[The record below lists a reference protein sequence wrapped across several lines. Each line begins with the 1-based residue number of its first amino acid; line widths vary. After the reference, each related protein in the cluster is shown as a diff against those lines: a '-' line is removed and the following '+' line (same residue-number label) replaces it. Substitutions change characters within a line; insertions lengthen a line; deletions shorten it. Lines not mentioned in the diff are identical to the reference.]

1 MKRRWAGWVA
11 AWALGL
17 SAASAQEL
25 LPGPVRVRL
34 VEVERI
40 VAQGEKALQSTAAS
54 PARQTQAANAVRA
67 AAQESRAKMNELEQ
81 RHAGEF
87 SPFDPEMIEMHY
99 RIMALELKAKPAPE
113 PAAAEVPPPAAAP
126 GAVPL
131 TPTLLGPPQGS
142 VPYWVAR
149 LRPFVARPGQPHYD
163 PNLYLEPFAS
173 PDRDLMQRRLEIYAV
188 AAGTLT
194 EYRMARLGPA
204 TTTELRQLEVAIEA
218 ALRRFGISCLEHANQ
233 DLADAEQE
241 VKRLEQ
247 FVREQQERMAAA
259 EPLHLLDRDRVRAVE
274 ATLQRA
280 ARLVRPDDPCLVD
293 VRERLAALKRA
304 DSRLRAARA
313 ADTQMRP
320 DVYAGADA
328 GALRQ
333 VAAQAVLEAAP
344 GIRLL
349 RVALIS
355 MDWQQ
360 ESYAEWAD
368 FDQQVLRQHVVRRL
382 VAQVAAQS
390 GAETRRYTVTLRQDR
405 LPSGRW
411 APVAAKVTFVDPML
425 AENAHQSGAQDPF
438 SSHRA
443 PPLESPR

>member
-1 MKRRWAGWVA
+1 MKRQWAGWVL

-17 SAASAQEL
+17 SAAVAQEL

-34 VEVERI
+34 KEVEHL
-40 VAQGEKALQSTAAS
+40 VEQGEKALKSTAAS
-54 PARQTQAANAVRA
+54 PARMTQAANTVRA

-87 SPFDPEMIEMHY
+87 SPFDPDILEMHY
-99 RIMALELKAKPAPE
+99 RITALELQAAPE
-113 PAAAEVPPPAAAP
+113 LAREPEPEPVAAEPP

-131 TPTLLGPPQGS
+131 TPTVLGPPQGS

-163 PNLYLEPFAS
+163 PHLYLEPFAS

-204 TTTELRQLEVAIEA
+204 TTTELRQLEVSIEA

-241 VKRLEQ
+241 VKLLEQ
-247 FVREQQERMAAA
+247 FIREQQERMAAA
-259 EPLHLLDRDRVRAVE
+259 EPLFLLDRDRVRAVE

-280 ARLVRPDDPCLVD
+280 ARLVRADDPCLLD
-293 VRERLAALKRA
+293 VRERLAALIRA

-313 ADTQMRP
+313 ADTLMRP

-328 GALRQ
+328 GALKQ
-333 VAAQAVLEAAP
+333 VAAQAVLDAAP

-368 FDQQVLRQHVVRRL
+368 FDQQVLRQHMVRRL
-382 VAQVAAQS
+382 VAHVAAQYN
-390 GAETRRYTVTLRQDR
+390 AETRRYTVTLRQDR

-411 APVAAKVTFVDPML
+411 APVAGKVTFVDPML
-425 AENAHQSGAQDPF
+425 AENVHPGGAQGP
-438 SSHRA
+438 SSPDRA
-443 PPLESPR
+443 TFPESPR